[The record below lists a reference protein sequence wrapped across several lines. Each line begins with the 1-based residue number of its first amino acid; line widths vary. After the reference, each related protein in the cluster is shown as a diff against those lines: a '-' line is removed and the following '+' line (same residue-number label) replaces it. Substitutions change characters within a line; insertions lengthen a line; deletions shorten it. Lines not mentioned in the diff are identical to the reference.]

1 MAANIYSYGY
11 GEDATPI
18 RTQAQQEEQKQNG
31 IDKWQDTR
39 IEENTK
45 TNQEQTVKIDK
56 NSLKNAEQDAQI
68 QVIRE
73 QIKDISGGTIVIG
86 DLDAGTW

>member
-45 TNQEQTVKIDK
+45 TNQEQTVKIDE
-56 NSLKNAEQDAQI
+56 NSLKNAKQDAQI
-68 QVIRE
+68 KVIQE

>member
-68 QVIRE
+68 LVIQE

>member
-18 RTQAQQEEQKQNG
+18 RTQSQQEEQKQNG
-31 IDKWQDTR
+31 IDKEQDTR
-39 IEENTK
+39 IDENTL
-45 TNQEQTVKIDK
+45 N
-56 NSLKNAEQDAQI
+56 NAKQDAQI
-68 QVIRE
+68 QDIQE
-73 QIKDISGGTIVIG
+73 KIKDISGGTIVIG

>member
-1 MAANIYSYGY
+1 MATNIYSYGY

-45 TNQEQTVKIDK
+45 TNQEQTVKIGE

-68 QVIRE
+68 LVIQE
-73 QIKDISGGTIVIG
+73 QIKDISGGTII

>member
-31 IDKWQDTR
+31 IDKEQDTR
-39 IEENTK
+39 IEENT
-45 TNQEQTVKIDK
+45 
-56 NSLKNAEQDAQI
+56 LKNAEQSAQI
-68 QVIRE
+68 QDI
-73 QIKDISGGTIVIG
+73 QKKIKDISGGTIVIG

>member
-45 TNQEQTVKIDK
+45 TNQKQTVEIDK

-68 QVIRE
+68 QDIQE
-73 QIKDISGGTIVIG
+73 KIKVISGGTIVIG

>member
-1 MAANIYSYGY
+1 MATNIYSYGY

-18 RTQAQQEEQKQNG
+18 RTKEQQEEQKQNG

-45 TNQEQTVKIDK
+45 TNQEQTVKIDE
-56 NSLKNAEQDAQI
+56 NAFKNAEQDAQI
-68 QVIRE
+68 LVIQE
-73 QIKDISGGTIVIG
+73 QIKDISGGTII

>member
-45 TNQEQTVKIDK
+45 TNQEQTVKIDA
-56 NSLKNAEQDAQI
+56 NALKNAEQDAQI
-68 QVIRE
+68 QDIQE
-73 QIKDISGGTIVIG
+73 KIKDISGGTIVIG

>member
-45 TNQEQTVKIDK
+45 TNQNQSVKIDK
-56 NSLKNAEQDAQI
+56 NALKNAEQDVQI
-68 QVIRE
+68 QVIQE

>member
-45 TNQEQTVKIDK
+45 TNQEQTVKIDE
-56 NSLKNAEQDAQI
+56 NSLKNAEQDAQL
-68 QVIRE
+68 QDK
-73 QIKDISGGTIVIG
+73 IKVISGGTIVIG

>member
-1 MAANIYSYGY
+1 MATNIYSYGY

-45 TNQEQTVKIDK
+45 TNQKQTVKIDE
-56 NSLKNAEQDAQI
+56 NALKNVEQDAQI
-68 QVIRE
+68 QDI
-73 QIKDISGGTIVIG
+73 QKKIKDISGGTIVIG

>member
-18 RTQAQQEEQKQNG
+18 RTQVQQEEQKQNG

-45 TNQEQTVKIDK
+45 TNQKQTVKIDE

-68 QVIRE
+68 QVIQE

>member
-39 IEENTK
+39 IEKNTK
-45 TNQEQTVKIDK
+45 TNQEQTV
-56 NSLKNAEQDAQI
+56 QI
-68 QVIRE
+68 QVIQE
-73 QIKDISGGTIVIG
+73 QIKYISGGTIVIG

>member
-45 TNQEQTVKIDK
+45 TNQEQTVKID
-56 NSLKNAEQDAQI
+56 EQDAQI
-68 QVIRE
+68 QDI
-73 QIKDISGGTIVIG
+73 QKKIKDISGGTIVIG
-86 DLDAGTW
+86 DIDAGTW

>member
-1 MAANIYSYGY
+1 MATNIYSYGY

-45 TNQEQTVKIDK
+45 TNQEQTVEIGK

-68 QVIRE
+68 QVIQK

>member
-1 MAANIYSYGY
+1 MATNIYSYGY

-31 IDKWQDTR
+31 IDKRQDTR

-45 TNQEQTVKIDK
+45 TNQEQTVEIGK
-56 NSLKNAEQDAQI
+56 NSLKNTEQDAQI
-68 QVIRE
+68 QDIQE
-73 QIKDISGGTIVIG
+73 KIKVISGGTII

>member
-45 TNQEQTVKIDK
+45 TNQEQTVKIDE
-56 NSLKNAEQDAQI
+56 NALKNAKQDAQI
-68 QVIRE
+68 KVIQE

>member
-68 QVIRE
+68 KVIQE

>member
-56 NSLKNAEQDAQI
+56 NALRNAEQDAQI
-68 QVIRE
+68 QDI
-73 QIKDISGGTIVIG
+73 QKKIKDISGGTIVIG

>member
-68 QVIRE
+68 QVIQE
-73 QIKDISGGTIVIG
+73 KIKDISGGTIVIG

>member
-1 MAANIYSYGY
+1 MATNIYSYGY

-45 TNQEQTVKIDK
+45 TNQEQTVKIGE
-56 NSLKNAEQDAQI
+56 NASKNAEQDAQI
-68 QVIRE
+68 QVIQE

>member
-31 IDKWQDTR
+31 IDKEQDTR

-45 TNQEQTVKIDK
+45 TNQEQTVKIDE
-56 NSLKNAEQDAQI
+56 NTLRNAKQDTQI
-68 QVIRE
+68 QVIQE
-73 QIKDISGGTIVIG
+73 QIKDISGGTIT

>member
-56 NSLKNAEQDAQI
+56 NSLKNAEQDAQM
-68 QVIRE
+68 QVIQE

>member
-68 QVIRE
+68 QVIQK

>member
-56 NSLKNAEQDAQI
+56 NALKNAKQDAQI
-68 QVIRE
+68 KVIQE

>member
-45 TNQEQTVKIDK
+45 TNQEQTVQIDK
-56 NSLKNAEQDAQI
+56 NALKNAKQDAQI
-68 QVIRE
+68 KVIQE
-73 QIKDISGGTIVIG
+73 KIKDISGGTIVIG

>member
-45 TNQEQTVKIDK
+45 TNQEQTVKIDE
-56 NSLKNAEQDAQI
+56 NSLKNAEQDKQI
-68 QVIRE
+68 LVIKE
-73 QIKDISGGTIVIG
+73 QIKDISGATII

>member
-45 TNQEQTVKIDK
+45 TNQKQTVKIDE
-56 NSLKNAEQDAQI
+56 NTLKNAEHDAQI
-68 QVIRE
+68 QVIQE

>member
-31 IDKWQDTR
+31 IDKEQDTR
-39 IEENTK
+39 IEKNTK
-45 TNQEQTVKIDK
+45 TNQEQTVKIDE
-56 NSLKNAEQDAQI
+56 NTLRNAKQDAQI
-68 QVIRE
+68 QVIQK

>member
-45 TNQEQTVKIDK
+45 TNQEQTVKIDE
-56 NSLKNAEQDAQI
+56 NALKNAKQDAQI
-68 QVIRE
+68 QVIQE

>member
-1 MAANIYSYGY
+1 MATNIYSYGY

-45 TNQEQTVKIDK
+45 TNQEQTVEIDK

-68 QVIRE
+68 QDIQE
-73 QIKDISGGTIVIG
+73 KIKVISGGTIVIG

>member
-45 TNQEQTVKIDK
+45 ANHEQTVEIDK

-68 QVIRE
+68 QVIQK
-73 QIKDISGGTIVIG
+73 QIKDISGGTII

>member
-39 IEENTK
+39 IEKNTK
-45 TNQEQTVKIDK
+45 TNQEQTVKIDE
-56 NSLKNAEQDAQI
+56 NALKNAEQDAQI
-68 QVIRE
+68 QVIQE

>member
-68 QVIRE
+68 KVIQE
-73 QIKDISGGTIVIG
+73 KIKDISGGTIVIG

>member
-1 MAANIYSYGY
+1 MATNIYSYGY

-45 TNQEQTVKIDK
+45 TNQKQTVEIDK

-68 QVIRE
+68 QDIQE
-73 QIKDISGGTIVIG
+73 KIKVISGGTIVIG

>member
-68 QVIRE
+68 QVIQE

>member
-68 QVIRE
+68 QVIQE
-73 QIKDISGGTIVIG
+73 KIKDISGGTIVID

>member
-11 GEDATPI
+11 REDATPI

-68 QVIRE
+68 QVIKE

>member
-56 NSLKNAEQDAQI
+56 NALKNVEQDAQI
-68 QVIRE
+68 QVIQK